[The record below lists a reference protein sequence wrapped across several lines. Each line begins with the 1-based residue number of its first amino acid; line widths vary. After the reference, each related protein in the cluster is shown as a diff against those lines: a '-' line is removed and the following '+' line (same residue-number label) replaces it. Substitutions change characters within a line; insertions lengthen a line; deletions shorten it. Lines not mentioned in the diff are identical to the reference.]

1 MLGVRG
7 CTFSE
12 HGLVSLTVARH
23 RLCPGTVG
31 ATWLRSTPRAHAIP
45 PRKLAPTCARP
56 DEMSLRH
63 IAHETAVCAAF
74 PGTSPSLITR
84 LAIVVPL
91 LRCVTRIKPATRD
104 HAGVC
109 VFQYKMPRLHT
120 HAEVM
125 DNVARIC
132 DLIKGTKQ
140 GLPVT
145 LALALALTL
154 PLTLTLTLTLA
165 LILTLTRAWTS
176 SSSQSTRRRGS
187 CT

>member
-1 MLGVRG
+1 ML
-7 CTFSE
+7 
-12 HGLVSLTVARH
+12 
-23 RLCPGTVG
+23 
-31 ATWLRSTPRAHAIP
+31 W
-45 PRKLAPTCARP
+45 
-56 DEMSLRH
+56 H

-74 PGTSPSLITR
+74 PGTSPSLITL
-84 LAIVVPL
+84 LAIVVA
-91 LRCVTRIKPATRD
+91 RCVTRMKPAMQRATRD

-125 DNVARIC
+125 DNVTRIC

-154 PLTLTLTLTLA
+154 PLTLTLSLTLALA

-176 SSSQSTRRRGS
+176 SSSQNTRRRGS

>member
-1 MLGVRG
+1 
-7 CTFSE
+7 
-12 HGLVSLTVARH
+12 
-23 RLCPGTVG
+23 
-31 ATWLRSTPRAHAIP
+31 
-45 PRKLAPTCARP
+45 
-56 DEMSLRH
+56 MSLRH
-63 IAHETAVCAAF
+63 IAHETAVRAAF
-74 PGTSPSLITR
+74 PGTSPSPITR
-84 LAIVVPL
+84 LAIVVPP
-91 LRCVTRIKPATRD
+91 LRCVTRIKPAMQRATRD

-165 LILTLTRAWTS
+165 LALILTLTRAWTS
-176 SSSQSTRRRGS
+176 SSSQNTRRRGS

>member
-1 MLGVRG
+1 
-7 CTFSE
+7 
-12 HGLVSLTVARH
+12 
-23 RLCPGTVG
+23 
-31 ATWLRSTPRAHAIP
+31 
-45 PRKLAPTCARP
+45 
-56 DEMSLRH
+56 MSLWH
-63 IAHETAVCAAF
+63 LAHETAVCAAF
-74 PGTSPSLITR
+74 PGTSPSLITL
-84 LAIVVPL
+84 LAVVVP
-91 LRCVTRIKPATRD
+91 LRCVTRMKPAMQRATRD

-145 LALALALTL
+145 LALALALA
-154 PLTLTLTLTLA
+154 LTLTLTLSLTLA
-165 LILTLTRAWTS
+165 LGLLLSLTRAWTS

>member
-1 MLGVRG
+1 MLGHRG
-7 CTFSE
+7 C
-12 HGLVSLTVARH
+12 
-23 RLCPGTVG
+23 P
-31 ATWLRSTPRAHAIP
+31 LRSTLRAHAIP

-56 DEMSLRH
+56 DEVWQ

-74 PGTSPSLITR
+74 PGTSPSLITL
-84 LAIVVPL
+84 LAIVVPP
-91 LRCVTRIKPATRD
+91 RCVTRMKPAMPRATRD

-154 PLTLTLTLTLA
+154 TLTLTLSLTLALA

-176 SSSQSTRRRGS
+176 SSSQNTRRRGS

>member
-1 MLGVRG
+1 
-7 CTFSE
+7 
-12 HGLVSLTVARH
+12 
-23 RLCPGTVG
+23 
-31 ATWLRSTPRAHAIP
+31 
-45 PRKLAPTCARP
+45 
-56 DEMSLRH
+56 MSLRH
-63 IAHETAVCAAF
+63 LAHETAVCAAF
-74 PGTSPSLITR
+74 PGTSPSLITL

-91 LRCVTRIKPATRD
+91 RCVTRMKPAMQRATRD

-154 PLTLTLTLTLA
+154 PLTLTLSLTLA
-165 LILTLTRAWTS
+165 LAPILTLTRAWTS

>member
-1 MLGVRG
+1 MLGHRG
-7 CTFSE
+7 CPF
-12 HGLVSLTVARH
+12 
-23 RLCPGTVG
+23 
-31 ATWLRSTPRAHAIP
+31 LRSTPRAHAIP

-63 IAHETAVCAAF
+63 LAHETAVCAAF
-74 PGTSPSLITR
+74 PGTPPSLITL
-84 LAIVVPL
+84 LAIVVP
-91 LRCVTRIKPATRD
+91 RCVSRTKPAMQRATRD

-140 GLPVT
+140 GLPV
-145 LALALALTL
+145 
-154 PLTLTLTLTLA
+154 P
-165 LILTLTRAWTS
+165 S
-176 SSSQSTRRRGS
+176 PSP
-187 CT
+187 